1 MKQFLH
7 FPLLAGVLLFAGC
20 EATIVDRGPSHRGYG
35 YVGRDYDY
43 DRGYHRPYYRSSTD
57 HYYTD
62 PGYYGTTTTYRSRS
76 SAPYQTYSGDSYHRS
91 RGRTTVIAAQTGVSR
106 TVLVQQD
113 SKKKKKKK
121 KHDNHDH
128 H

>member
-1 MKQFLH
+1 MKLFRL

-20 EATIVDRGPSHRGYG
+20 EATIVDRGSSRRGYG
-35 YVGRDYDY
+35 YVERDYDY
-43 DRGYHRPYYRSSTD
+43 DRGYHRPYYRAHTD
-57 HYYTD
+57 HYYAD

-76 SAPYQTYSGDSYHRS
+76 PAPYQTYSGDSYRS

-106 TVLVQQD
+106 TVVVQQE

-121 KHDNHDH
+121 KHHDHDH